1 MRSTIRRVAAP
12 HKAPRS
18 RACAR
23 RPGPTGRARGT
34 TIVVNGRLRAA
45 AGHDRPRLEDTVF
58 RRSQRVRPP
67 VSDDTTSEKARERF
81 TYIHHGTTLT
91 GDVKARGRVRV
102 HGAVH
107 GEVEVDG
114 LLEVAKDGVVDG
126 ASIVAEALVV
136 LGRVRGAVRVSGKV
150 EVWKGGVLEG
160 DVRAGSLDIEDGA
173 TFVGRSEMSLPDGP
187 PQLGAP
193 SAAAGADAGDHAGED
208 AGDDAGSGA
217 SDGAAAADDGSAPGS
232 A

>member
-1 MRSTIRRVAAP
+1 
-12 HKAPRS
+12 
-18 RACAR
+18 
-23 RPGPTGRARGT
+23 
-34 TIVVNGRLRAA
+34 VV
-45 AGHDRPRLEDTVF
+45 
-58 RRSQRVRPP
+58 
-67 VSDDTTSEKARERF
+67 
-81 TYIHHGTTLT
+81 T

-107 GEVEVDG
+107 GDVEVDG

-193 SAAAGADAGDHAGED
+193 SAAAGGDARRSTRVRTRPRPRARRGQRRLRRRSGRRRWVRTGEPREPSR
-208 AGDDAGSGA
+208 AARVSWRVLVVASPARRTAWRLNAGSAA
-217 SDGAAAADDGSAPGS
+217 SGRPAATTTPARLGCG
-232 A
+232 

>member
-1 MRSTIRRVAAP
+1 VSEAA
-12 HKAPRS
+12 RG
-18 RACAR
+18 AR
-23 RPGPTGRARGT
+23 WPDRGARGT
-34 TIVVNGRLRAA
+34 TSVVNGHWRP

-67 VSDDTTSEKARERF
+67 VSDDATSEKARERF
-81 TYIHHGTTLT
+81 TYIHHGTTVT
-91 GDVKARGRVRV
+91 GDLKARGRVRV
-102 HGAVH
+102 HGAVN

-173 TFVGRSEMSLPDGP
+173 TFVGRSEMALPDGP

-193 SAAAGADAGDHAGED
+193 NAVTPES
-208 AGDDAGSGA
+208 DDAGGGA
-217 SDGAAAADDGSAPGS
+217 SEGVATVDDGLRPESA
-232 A
+232 

>member
-1 MRSTIRRVAAP
+1 M
-12 HKAPRS
+12 
-18 RACAR
+18 
-23 RPGPTGRARGT
+23 
-34 TIVVNGRLRAA
+34 
-45 AGHDRPRLEDTVF
+45 F

-67 VSDDTTSEKARERF
+67 VGDEPTNEKARERF
-81 TYIHHGTTLT
+81 TYIHHDTTVT
-91 GDVKARGRVRV
+91 GDVKASGRVRV

-107 GEVEVDG
+107 GDVEVSG
-114 LLEVAKDGVVDG
+114 LLEVAKDGVVDA

-136 LGRVRGAVRVSGKV
+136 LGRVRGSVRVGGKV

-173 TFVGRSEMSLPDGP
+173 TFVGRSEMALPDGP

-193 SAAAGADAGDHAGED
+193 SADASTDAAAD
-208 AGDDAGSGA
+208 AGDDAGRDTSADAAADAPTA
-217 SDGAAAADDGSAPGS
+217 SADGAAAADAGTRPGS